1 MNINPDDPKW
11 TAYVL
16 GELNDAERAQIEKE
30 LESSAAAR
38 EVVEEIRLATDL
50 LRHEFTQEQ
59 AVGLAPEQRRAI
71 TNAAHPVGALYER
84 PGGRRPPLQFSR
96 PMVRWAGVAASV
108 AAGLLVV
115 ATLSVPSLLRSR
127 QDAPLPEA
135 ATAPAPVGERKEKDG
150 GQNVKINPTAVSRDK
165 VESAR
170 KTAQM
175 AAEVK
180 KLREMQQWQQGQQ
193 GQQLQQGQQTGQPSV
208 LGGALPA
215 GSAGGGRSL
224 QALAADR
231 SFFVPAAATPPPAR
245 EAGALADRVDRPQ
258 FNTEAY
264 AFISE

>member
-50 LRHEFTQEQ
+50 LRHEFTLEQ
-59 AVGLAPEQRRAI
+59 AVGLAPEQRHVI
-71 TNAAHPVGALYER
+71 TSAAARPVGALDER

-96 PMVRWAGVAASV
+96 PMFRWAGVAASV

-127 QDAPLPEA
+127 QDAPLPQA
-135 ATAPAPVGERKEKDG
+135 ATAPAPVGEREERDG
-150 GQNVKINPTAVSRDK
+150 GQSVKTNPTAVSRDK

-170 KTAQM
+170 KTAQV
-175 AAEVK
+175 AAEV
-180 KLREMQQWQQGQQ
+180 E
-193 GQQLQQGQQTGQPSV
+193 
-208 LGGALPA
+208 
-215 GSAGGGRSL
+215 
-224 QALAADR
+224 
-231 SFFVPAAATPPPAR
+231 
-245 EAGALADRVDRPQ
+245 
-258 FNTEAY
+258 
-264 AFISE
+264 

>member
-96 PMVRWAGVAASV
+96 PMFRWAGVAASV

-127 QDAPLPEA
+127 QDAPLPQA
-135 ATAPAPVGERKEKDG
+135 PTAPAPVGEREERDG
-150 GQNVKINPTAVSRDK
+150 GQNVKTNPTAVSRDK

-170 KTAQM
+170 KTAQV
-175 AAEVK
+175 AAEVEE
-180 KLREMQQWQQGQQ
+180 LRQIQQWQQAGQF
-193 GQQLQQGQQTGQPSV
+193 LQQGAQASGSLPAVPPAAQRPLPAYSFAENKV
-208 LGGALPA
+208 LTLPA
-215 GSAGGGRSL
+215 G
-224 QALAADR
+224 
-231 SFFVPAAATPPPAR
+231 TPGPPTV
-245 EAGALADRVDRPQ
+245 AGALGDHVDRPQ
-258 FNTEAY
+258 FNKEAY
-264 AFISE
+264 D